1 MKLYQ
6 LHENTWIDGMF
17 CYAGDYVF
25 TEDQRVE
32 VIHIADLPRG
42 YKGDNPRL
50 TVYKAVKH
58 ENRRTHETSIVWD
71 CIADK
76 GRVTRLVWTHF
87 YNKYVRK
94 PDPYAGI
101 RECQQNSMPKR
112 GKCHPLTRSRN
123 GFDGMI
129 PLSYGE
135 QCIAR
140 TFESHRNTVTYNA
153 EIM

>member
-6 LHENTWIDGMF
+6 LHENTWIDGMY

-25 TEDQRVE
+25 TEGDRVE
-32 VIHIADLPRG
+32 IIHIADLPRG
-42 YKGDNPRL
+42 YKGKNPRL

-58 ENRRTHETSIVWD
+58 ENRSTHETSIVWD
-71 CIADK
+71 CQSDR

-94 PDPYAGI
+94 SDPYEGI
-101 RECQQNSMPKR
+101 RECQQNAVVRK
-112 GKCHPLTRSRN
+112 GHKHPICRHRN
-123 GFDGMI
+123 GFKGMT

-135 QCIAR
+135 QCIAQ
-140 TFESHRNTVTYNA
+140 TFESHRNTCSYNA